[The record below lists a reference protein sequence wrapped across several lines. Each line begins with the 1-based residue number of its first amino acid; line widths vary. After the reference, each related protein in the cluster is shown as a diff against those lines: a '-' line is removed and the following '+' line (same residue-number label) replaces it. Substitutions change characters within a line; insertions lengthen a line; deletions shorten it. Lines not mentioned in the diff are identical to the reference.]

1 MSSRIILIV
10 FIGLVLILVAGGY
23 FLGWP
28 KYQEFKAE
36 KIELET
42 KDEEIELKEGYL
54 LKLESYSAELS
65 EYANEL
71 AKVNTALP
79 TDPSMPALFNLILK
93 ITAENGLILNSIDF
107 GGLSSPE
114 GKEGERIQEIPFSF
128 SVSGSYSALKNF
140 LSVIHENARLFE
152 IASIT
157 LSSGEKAM
165 EGTEETGE
173 ELFTFSLSLKT
184 YAYQEAEMGE
194 TGIEGGIGIPE

>member
-10 FIGLVLILVAGGY
+10 FIGLVLVLIAGGY

-28 KYQEFKAE
+28 KYMEFKTE

-42 KDEEIELKEGYL
+42 KDEEIELKEKYFSR
-54 LKLESYSAELS
+54 LENYSAEFL

-71 AKVNTALP
+71 AKVDTALP

-114 GKEGERIQEIPFSF
+114 KKEGEGIQEIPFSF

-140 LSVIHENARLFE
+140 LSVIYKNARLFE
-152 IASIT
+152 IVSIT
-157 LSSGEKAM
+157 LSSGGEAM
-165 EGTEETGE
+165 GGEETGG

-184 YAYQEAEMGE
+184 YAYQEVEME
-194 TGIEGGIGIPE
+194 EMGIEGELGIPE